1 MKRAPRRLS
10 RCSRLLSVWALT
22 ACGACWAAG
31 GYDQGTPAGRGNL
44 DLDFTLNPGDR
55 VKNGQSYVV
64 WGYGLTDR
72 LDFHGYLS
80 HEAGGTDQIYYG
92 LMLNVFGGPWLDLS
106 TAVGLRHRDGD
117 THLLFPQLLYTIK
130 LPRDFDV
137 IGSVTRVRNNSTGRS
152 GLPTLDV
159 ALRIPLPD
167 DWRPSLAKSWKLD
180 LGVFRNSAGS
190 WNPTYSVDF
199 KF

>member
-1 MKRAPRRLS
+1 MRSAPRRLLQ
-10 RCSRLLSVWALT
+10 LLSLLVLGGSA
-22 ACGACWAAG
+22 ACWAAG

-80 HEAGGTDQIYYG
+80 HEAGGTDQVYYG
-92 LMLNVFGGPWLDLS
+92 LMLNVFSGPWLDLS
-106 TAVGLRHRDGD
+106 TAVGLRHRDGE
-117 THLLFPQLLYTIK
+117 THALFPQLLYTVK
-130 LPRDFDV
+130 LPRDFDL
-137 IGSVTRVRNNSTGRS
+137 IGSVTRVRNTSTGRS

-167 DWRPSLAKSWKLD
+167 DWRPGLAKSWKLD
-180 LGVFRNSAGS
+180 LGVFRNSAGN

-199 KF
+199 RF

>member
-1 MKRAPRRLS
+1 MA
-10 RCSRLLSVWALT
+10 
-22 ACGACWAAG
+22 WAAG

-44 DLDFTLNPGDR
+44 DLDVTLNPGDR

-64 WGYGLTDR
+64 WGHGLTDR

-80 HEAGGTDQIYYG
+80 HEAGGTDQVYYG
-92 LMLNVFGGPWLDLS
+92 LMLNVFSGSWLDLS
-106 TAVGLRHRDGD
+106 TAVGLRHRDGE
-117 THLLFPQLLYTIK
+117 THGLFPQLLYTVK
-130 LPRDFDV
+130 LPRDFDL
-137 IGSVTRVRNNSTGRS
+137 IGSVTRVRNTSTGRS
-152 GLPTLDV
+152 GYPTLDV

-167 DWRPSLAKSWKLD
+167 TWRPGLAKSWKLD
-180 LGVFRNSAGS
+180 LGVFRNSAGA